1 MEVGNGR
8 KVFSYQAPIKSVEP
22 FNAMVFALQ
31 VGANPSK
38 NTRAKGL
45 LSTVMRSAGY
55 WCANAL
61 TTGTVMATSPI
72 AEKRM
77 MRI

>member
-31 VGANPSK
+31 VGAHKAYVGSQSFEEH
-38 NTRAKGL
+38 AGKGP
-45 LSTVMRSAGY
+45 TEHGDA
-55 WCANAL
+55 
-61 TTGTVMATSPI
+61 
-72 AEKRM
+72 
-77 MRI
+77 